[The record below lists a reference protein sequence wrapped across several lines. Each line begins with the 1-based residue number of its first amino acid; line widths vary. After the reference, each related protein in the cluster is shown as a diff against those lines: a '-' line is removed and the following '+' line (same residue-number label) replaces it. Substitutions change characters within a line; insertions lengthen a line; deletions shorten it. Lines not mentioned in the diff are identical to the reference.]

1 MDHLV
6 AMRLFV
12 RIVEL
17 KSFSR
22 AAEQLELPRGS
33 ATQIIKQ
40 LEARLGVKLLLRT
53 TRQVRTTVDGELY
66 YARCSAILAEIDEV
80 EAAFSQAA
88 RQPEGRIRIN
98 MSSSL
103 CRHVL
108 IPALPD
114 FCGRYPDIV
123 LDIGV
128 QDKQIDLISEGVD
141 CVLRI
146 GELRDSALVARPL
159 ARLEQIT
166 CASPAYL
173 ARHGMPESL
182 EALAGHRVVDYI
194 SASSGRSIPLEF
206 DVDGRIEYRSLPA
219 SLAVNNGDAYVAA
232 CEADFG
238 IIQLPTYHVRERLKT
253 GVLVEILPQHRPP
266 PLPLHVLYPQNRHL
280 SQRVRVFVDWLAE
293 LFAGGV

>member
-1 MDHLV
+1 VDHLV

-108 IPALPD
+108 IPALPG
-114 FCGRYPDIV
+114 FCTRYPDIV
-123 LDIGV
+123 LDISV

-166 CASPAYL
+166 CASPGYL
-173 ARHGMPESL
+173 ARHGMPDSL
-182 EALAGHRVVDYI
+182 AALSGHRVVDYI

-206 DVDGRIEYRSLPA
+206 DVDGRIEYRSLSA

-238 IIQLPTYHVRERLKT
+238 IIQLPTYHVRSRLKA

-266 PLPLHVLYPQNRHL
+266 SLPLHVLYPQNRHL

-293 LFAGGV
+293 LFAQGV

>member
-108 IPALPD
+108 IPALPG
-114 FCGRYPDIV
+114 FCTRYPDIV

-173 ARHGMPESL
+173 ARYGTPDSL
-182 EALAGHRVVDYI
+182 DALSGHRMVDYI

-206 DVDGRIEYRSLPA
+206 DVDGHIEYRSLPA
-219 SLAVNNGDAYVAA
+219 SVAVNNGDAYVAA

-238 IIQLPTYHVRERLKT
+238 IIQLPTYHVGARLQA

-293 LFAGGV
+293 LFAQGI

>member
-66 YARCSAILAEIDEV
+66 YTRCSAILAEIDEV

-108 IPALPD
+108 IPALPG
-114 FCGRYPDIV
+114 FCTRYPDIV
-123 LDIGV
+123 LDISV
-128 QDKQIDLISEGVD
+128 QDKQIDLISEAVD

-173 ARHGMPESL
+173 ARHGMPDSL
-182 EALAGHRVVDYI
+182 AALSGHRVVDYI

-238 IIQLPTYHVRERLKT
+238 IIQLPTYHVRDRLKT

-293 LFAGGV
+293 MFAQGV

>member
-1 MDHLV
+1 MDHLL

-66 YARCSAILAEIDEV
+66 YARCAAILVEIDEV

-88 RQPEGRIRIN
+88 RQPQGRIRIN

-103 CRHVL
+103 CRHIL
-108 IPALPD
+108 IPALPG
-114 FCGRYPDIV
+114 FCARYPDIV

-128 QDKQIDLISEGVD
+128 QDKQIDLVSEGVD

-159 ARLEQIT
+159 ARLEQLT
-166 CASPAYL
+166 CASPSYL
-173 ARHGMPESL
+173 ARYGTPTRLDELSQ
-182 EALAGHRVVDYI
+182 HRTVDYI
-194 SASSGRSIPLEF
+194 SASSGRSVPLEF
-206 DVDGRIEYRSLPA
+206 SVDGRIEYRSLPA
-219 SLAVNNGDAYVAA
+219 SVAVNNGDAYVAA

-238 IIQLPTYHVRERLKT
+238 IIQLPTYHVRARLEAGT
-253 GVLVEILPQHRPP
+253 LVEILPAHRPP

-280 SQRVRVFVDWLAE
+280 SQRVRIFVDWLGE
-293 LFAGGV
+293 LFAKGV

>member
-108 IPALPD
+108 IPALPG
-114 FCGRYPDIV
+114 FCTRYPDIV
-123 LDIGV
+123 LDISV

-166 CASPAYL
+166 CASPGYL
-173 ARHGMPESL
+173 ARHGMPDSL
-182 EALAGHRVVDYI
+182 AALSGHRVVDYI

-206 DVDGRIEYRSLPA
+206 DVDGRIEYRSLSA

-238 IIQLPTYHVRERLKT
+238 IIQLPTYHVRSRLKA

-266 PLPLHVLYPQNRHL
+266 SLPLHVLYPQNRHL

-293 LFAGGV
+293 LFAQGV

>member
-1 MDHLV
+1 
-6 AMRLFV
+6 
-12 RIVEL
+12 
-17 KSFSR
+17 
-22 AAEQLELPRGS
+22 
-33 ATQIIKQ
+33 
-40 LEARLGVKLLLRT
+40 
-53 TRQVRTTVDGELY
+53 
-66 YARCSAILAEIDEV
+66 
-80 EAAFSQAA
+80 
-88 RQPEGRIRIN
+88 

-108 IPALPD
+108 IPALPG
-114 FCGRYPDIV
+114 FCTRYPDIV
-123 LDIGV
+123 LDISV

-166 CASPAYL
+166 CASPGYL
-173 ARHGMPESL
+173 ARHGMPDSL
-182 EALAGHRVVDYI
+182 AALSGHRVVDYI

-206 DVDGRIEYRSLPA
+206 DVDGRIEYRSLSA

-238 IIQLPTYHVRERLKT
+238 IIQLPTYHVRSRLKA

-266 PLPLHVLYPQNRHL
+266 SLPLHVLYPQNRHL

-293 LFAGGV
+293 LFAQGV

>member
-238 IIQLPTYHVRERLKT
+238 IIQLPTYHVRDRLKT